1 MFNSSDEV
9 TQARFRKALKKAS
22 EHFSTTKTMDEHL
35 ASWIKEV
42 NETAEAAC
50 TVAGEFGRDELLS
63 EYSKEML
70 KDTIG
75 CLHHLI
81 SEIEWVQGQPGCEQ
95 GNAPA
100 EAVESQS

>member
-35 ASWIKEV
+35 ASWV
-42 NETAEAAC
+42 MDMHSTAEAAC
-50 TVAGEFGRDELLS
+50 TVAGEFGRDEVLS
-63 EYSKEML
+63 EYSKETL
-70 KDTIG
+70 TDTIR

-81 SEIEWVQGQPGCEQ
+81 AEIEWVQELSRSEQ
-95 GNAPA
+95 GDAPA

>member
-9 TQARFRKALKKAS
+9 TQARFQKALKKAS

-35 ASWIKEV
+35 ASWVKDMHG
-42 NETAEAAC
+42 TAEAAC

-70 KDTIG
+70 TDTIR
-75 CLHHLI
+75 CLQHLI
-81 SEIEWVQGQPGCEQ
+81 HEIEWVQGQP
-95 GNAPA
+95 
-100 EAVESQS
+100 AVTDANK